1 MLYILSAS
9 LINNIYFSISYNYY
23 IFTPDFTL
31 EQMDWKTLSN
41 PAIMIEIGKRLKS
54 YRIRKNLSQKE
65 LASRAGISVLS
76 VQNLEKGRFVTMVT
90 FISILRMLKLLGNIE
105 ILVPELPI
113 SPVELLK
120 LKGKT
125 RKRVQKRNKLQ

>member
-1 MLYILSAS
+1 MLYILSVT
-9 LINNIYFSISYNYY
+9 LINNIFFFISYNYY

-65 LASRAGISVLS
+65 LASRAGISTLS

-105 ILVPELPI
+105 TLVPELPI

-125 RKRVQKRNKLQ
+125 RKRVKKRNKLQ

>member
-1 MLYILSAS
+1 MLYILSVT
-9 LINNIYFSISYNYY
+9 LINNIYFVISYNHY

-105 ILVPELPI
+105 TLVPELPI

>member
-1 MLYILSAS
+1 M
-9 LINNIYFSISYNYY
+9 INNIYFIISYNYY

-65 LASRAGISVLS
+65 LASRAGISALS

-105 ILVPELPI
+105 TLVPELPI

>member
-1 MLYILSAS
+1 M
-9 LINNIYFSISYNYY
+9 INNIYFFISYNYY

-105 ILVPELPI
+105 TLVPELPI

>member
-1 MLYILSAS
+1 MLYILSVT
-9 LINNIYFSISYNYY
+9 LINNIYFFISYNYY

-105 ILVPELPI
+105 TLVPELPI